1 MIWIAGILGFL
12 VGSAAG
18 ALLFKI
24 FRSDEARVKELM
36 LKLQALSEEHESYKS
51 GVHNHF
57 NNSARLLNQ
66 LTDSYREVYLHMA
79 DGAQSLCPDYI
90 SSQLSLPTRDTNPL
104 LSREDSVQG
113 KEKAEDSA
121 APPLDYAAR
130 SSPDQKGNL
139 AEDFGLDKKQT
150 DA

>member
-1 MIWIAGILGFL
+1 MIWIAGILSFL

-24 FRSDEARVKELM
+24 FRSDEARVKELQQ
-36 LKLQALSEEHESYKS
+36 KLQALSEEHERYKS
-51 GVHNHF
+51 NVHGHF
-57 NNSARLLNQ
+57 SNSARLLNQ

-90 SSQLSLPTRDTNPL
+90 SSQLSLPKDANPL
-104 LSREDSVQG
+104 VARQPAN
-113 KEKAEDSA
+113 KEGGDNET
-121 APPLDYAAR
+121 APPLDYATK

-139 AEDFGLDKKQT
+139 AEDFGLDKKNQ
-150 DA
+150 AS

>member
-24 FRSDEARVKELM
+24 FRSDEARVKELQ
-36 LKLQALSEEHESYKS
+36 LKLQALSEEHERYKS
-51 GVHNHF
+51 NVHSHF
-57 NNSARLLNQ
+57 SNSARLLNQ

-90 SSQLSLPTRDTNPL
+90 SSQLSLPRDQNPL
-104 LSREDSVQG
+104 VARDGAVPASDKTPGET
-113 KEKAEDSA
+113 
-121 APPLDYAAR
+121 APPLDYATK

-139 AEDFGLDKKQT
+139 AEDFGLDKK
-150 DA
+150 DRVS

>member
-1 MIWIAGILGFL
+1 MIWIAGIVSFL

-24 FRSDEARVKELM
+24 FRSDEARVKELQ
-36 LKLQALSEEHESYKS
+36 LKLQALSEEHERYKS
-51 GVHNHF
+51 NVHSHF

-90 SSQLSLPTRDTNPL
+90 SSQLSLPRDQNPL
-104 LSREDSVQG
+104 VARESTPSATEAAP
-113 KEKAEDSA
+113 KET
-121 APPLDYAAR
+121 APPLDYATR
-130 SSPDQKGNL
+130 SRPDQKGNL
-139 AEDFGLDKKQT
+139 AEDFGLDKKDT
-150 DA
+150 SS